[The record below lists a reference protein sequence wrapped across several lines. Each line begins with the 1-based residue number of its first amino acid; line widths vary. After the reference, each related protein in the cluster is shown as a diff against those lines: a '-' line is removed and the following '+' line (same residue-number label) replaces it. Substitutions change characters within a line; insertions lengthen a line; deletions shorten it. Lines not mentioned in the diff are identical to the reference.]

1 MNSVRRSSV
10 AMWASAILL
19 VGCAE
24 AVQAQAILTVLT
36 VSGPPAPFVIS
47 TAVAGSEPAAITNSV
62 TTYYVLDKK
71 PAGTRKIS
79 AALDSP
85 MPPGTTLT
93 IQLVPSA
100 GATSLGP
107 VSMDMTDRNL
117 VVGIYKDNGST
128 LGITYVFTATVS
140 AGVVTSQSRNVTF
153 TLSNY
158 P

>member
-10 AMWASAILL
+10 AMLVSAILL
-19 VGCAE
+19 AGCAE
-24 AVQAQAILTVLT
+24 TAGAQVLTALT
-36 VSGPPAPFVIS
+36 VSGPPAPFVVS
-47 TAVAGSEPAAITNSV
+47 GAVAGSEPIPITNSV
-62 TTYYVLDKK
+62 TTYYVKDKK
-71 PAGTRKIS
+71 PAGTRRIS

-100 GATSLGP
+100 GATSLGA
-107 VSMDMTDRNL
+107 VSMDMTDRSL

-128 LGITYVFTATVS
+128 LGITYVFTATVA

-153 TLSNY
+153 TLTDL

>member
-1 MNSVRRSSV
+1 
-10 AMWASAILL
+10 
-19 VGCAE
+19 
-24 AVQAQAILTVLT
+24 
-36 VSGPPAPFVIS
+36 
-47 TAVAGSEPAAITNSV
+47 
-62 TTYYVLDKK
+62 
-71 PAGTRKIS
+71 
-79 AALDSP
+79 